1 MRVRVG
7 VLQLSHSAPLM
18 GCPSVHEGAFQEGVR
33 SVRFLVTDFRHPPTS
48 GAFQLRPTYPSPTP
62 VLPTSC
68 QPSERRFWYTLGSL
82 LVYPPN
88 ASEGPLWAS
97 VVHPWCI
104 RGGPTVGC
112 MGTVRK
118 VYQVT
123 ALDGAHATASP
134 SRHLQPRR
142 RGFRR

>member
-62 VLPTSC
+62 VLPQSC
-68 QPSERRFWYTLGSL
+68 LLPANPQSADSGIPLVHSWSTRRTPQRGLYGRL
-82 LVYPPN
+82 
-88 ASEGPLWAS
+88 
-97 VVHPWCI
+97 WCI
-104 RGGPTVGC
+104 RGGLTVGC

-118 VYQVT
+118 VYQVA